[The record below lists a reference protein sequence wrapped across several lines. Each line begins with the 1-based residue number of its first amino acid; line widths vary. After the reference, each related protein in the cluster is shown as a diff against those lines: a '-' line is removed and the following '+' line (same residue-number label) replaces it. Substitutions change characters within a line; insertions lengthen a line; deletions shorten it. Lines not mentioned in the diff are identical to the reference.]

1 MLNPLTLQAKIVL
14 LDSKGQTMLSKCP
27 VLYLQ
32 CLLLV
37 TRIMKPQGAMESS
50 AFTNKIDEMYRLI

>member
-1 MLNPLTLQAKIVL
+1 MLNLLTLQAKIVL
-14 LDSKGQTMLSKCP
+14 LDSKGQTMLSKRP

-37 TRIMKPQGAMESS
+37 TRIMKPQGA
-50 AFTNKIDEMYRLI
+50 FTNKIDEMYRLI